1 MTNKT
6 NGHSELP
13 FDAARSIDEKIQILL
28 GEVGDIANR
37 LEDLYDLLRETLDNL
52 STENGM
58 DPRDLFDVEN
68 GYDF

>member
-13 FDAARSIDEKIQILL
+13 LDAARSIEEKIQILL